1 MSSLR
6 EVQLFD
12 LQILKDVVRVCDNN
26 NIKYMISSGTL
37 LGAVRHGGFIPWD
50 DDIDVDMPLS
60 DYKKFLKLAQHEL
73 GEKYFVQNYKT
84 DKNYSEMWT
93 QIRANGTTSMPI
105 RECKCGIHFGIHID
119 IFPLVGVS
127 NDPKK
132 RNKQKKALALNRMLL
147 HDTYAKALDEPISPK
162 LKLIY
167 AIPRGIRRLICRIN
181 EHNIML
187 DPNKFE
193 DCCEIWYSMDA
204 ATIRSTSLIES
215 YISIKFEDSYFN
227 TYSDYDSFLHNMYG
241 DYMTP
246 PPENERGGHADT
258 LGDIIFDLY
267 KDYSEYQREIELHN
281 K

>member
-1 MSSLR
+1 MPSLR

-12 LQILKDVVRVCDNN
+12 LQILKDVVRGCDNN

-105 RECKCGIHFGIHID
+105 REYKCGIHFGIHID

-127 NDPKK
+127 NDHKK

-147 HDTYAKALDEPISPK
+147 HDTYAKALDEPISSK

>member
-1 MSSLR
+1 
-6 EVQLFD
+6 
-12 LQILKDVVRVCDNN
+12 
-26 NIKYMISSGTL
+26 
-37 LGAVRHGGFIPWD
+37 
-50 DDIDVDMPLS
+50 
-60 DYKKFLKLAQHEL
+60 
-73 GEKYFVQNYKT
+73 
-84 DKNYSEMWT
+84 MWT

-147 HDTYAKALDEPISPK
+147 HDTYAKALDEPISLK

-167 AIPRGIRRLICRIN
+167 AIPRDIRRLICRIN

-193 DCCEIWYSMDA
+193 DCCELWHSMDSVPA
-204 ATIRSTSLIES
+204 QSTSLFHTFS
-215 YISIKFEDSYFN
+215 QVKFEDAYFN
-227 TYSDYDSFLHNMYG
+227 TYGDYKAYLSNMYG

-246 PPENERGGHADT
+246 PPKNERDGHADT
-258 LGDIIFDLY
+258 LGDIIFDLN
-267 KDYSEYQREIELHN
+267 KDYSEYQKELS
-281 K
+281 KS

>member
-93 QIRANGTTSMPI
+93 HIRANGTTSMPL
-105 RECKCGIHFGIHID
+105 RECRYKIHFGMHID

-147 HDTYAKALDEPISPK
+147 HDTYAKALDEPISSK

-204 ATIRSTSLIES
+204 ATIRPTSLIES
-215 YISIKFEDSYFN
+215 YISIKFEDAYFN

-241 DYMTP
+241 DYLTP

>member
-1 MSSLR
+1 MPSLR

-147 HDTYAKALDEPISPK
+147 HDTYAKALDEPISLK

-167 AIPRGIRRLICRIN
+167 AIPRDIRRLICRIN

-187 DPNKFE
+187 APNKFE

-241 DYMTP
+241 DY
-246 PPENERGGHADT
+246 
-258 LGDIIFDLY
+258 IIFDLY

>member
-1 MSSLR
+1 MLICHS
-6 EVQLFD
+6 QT
-12 LQILKDVVRVCDNN
+12 
-26 NIKYMISSGTL
+26 IKI
-37 LGAVRHGGFIPWD
+37 
-50 DDIDVDMPLS
+50 
-60 DYKKFLKLAQHEL
+60 LKLAQHEL

-147 HDTYAKALDEPISPK
+147 HDTYAKALDEPISLK

-167 AIPRGIRRLICRIN
+167 AIPRDIRRLICRIN

-187 DPNKFE
+187 APNKFE

-215 YISIKFEDSYFN
+215 YISIKFEDLYFN
-227 TYSDYDSFLHNMYG
+227 TYSDYDSFC
-241 DYMTP
+241 
-246 PPENERGGHADT
+246 
-258 LGDIIFDLY
+258 IICMV
-267 KDYSEYQREIELHN
+267 IT
-281 K
+281 